1 MALLRENDVLFAYK
15 ALNLIPGLPEASRR
29 VAGAILDHFNKKDGQ
44 CDPGIERLSRMLG
57 LNRSTVIRATEKLD
71 ELGLIG
77 KDSHGGKA
85 HRASYK
91 PNWSLFRAIV
101 EDWDARM
108 IKGEAP
114 SNEAAQRG
122 DMVSP
127 VASGAPEMTAA
138 KMSTGDM
145 VTPVSDEN
153 SGSKVAGLQRSRSQ
167 RCNPNPSNKPIE
179 RTHRSGASGNA
190 AARAA
195 TRATAERPE
204 WA

>member
-71 ELGLIG
+71 ELGLIE

-91 PNWSLFRAIV
+91 PNWAYFRAIV
-101 EDWDARM
+101 EDFQLDGGPDCRAR
-108 IKGEAP
+108 
-114 SNEAAQRG
+114 
-122 DMVSP
+122 
-127 VASGAPEMTAA
+127 
-138 KMSTGDM
+138 TGRRDRHHG
-145 VTPVSDEN
+145 VSD
-153 SGSKVAGLQRSRSQ
+153 QSR
-167 RCNPNPSNKPIE
+167 CHE
-179 RTHRSGASGNA
+179 RLPQA
-190 AARAA
+190 
-195 TRATAERPE
+195 
-204 WA
+204 